1 MTDLT
6 PAPVTVVTSEDL
18 DSFCRKVLSVVSRC
32 RPDVSSSSVT
42 SLTAVVV
49 SVTSSV
55 TKPVVVVANE
65 IVVNSV
71 ELEASPAALCSVK
84 TCSFLCS
91 G

>member
-32 RPDVSSSSVT
+32 RSDISSSSVT

-71 ELEASPAALCSVK
+71 ELEALLAAICSVK